1 MKDKIITI
9 ENCWICSFTEPD
21 IIPQFG
27 DIIIV
32 NDQISKIRVKN
43 FQTFQKNP
51 DKINKDSFNA
61 NGRVVTL
68 PQVNFHDHIY
78 SRLAK
83 GLPLTGD
90 FGNFLNILHNLWWKV
105 DKVLDG
111 DMIAASAKMAALE
124 SIRNGV
130 TYLFDHHSSQ
140 TFIDGSLNII
150 QENLKSFG
158 LHGVLCFECT
168 DRNGYEN
175 ALKGL
180 EENKNYHSSLSNGDF
195 AAMLGLHASF
205 TLSDDLLTEAF
216 GVKRDLNLGI
226 HIHVAEDVIDT
237 KLSVKYTGF
246 KPVKRLLKYKL
257 MNDRSILVHG
267 VHLNKKDYSMIEDNG
282 AALAFCPDS
291 NMNNAVGL
299 PAINLIPP
307 GIPFLLGTD
316 GMHAD
321 MAKSL
326 KAAFLLSRNQGASSE
341 QATNLIKKIYADQ
354 IAFVKKYYPDFSSL
368 NEGDRADL
376 IVWDYIPV
384 NTLTKENFWG
394 HYIYGVLEYPVSSV
408 MQKGKF
414 LMKNFQILNMDENK
428 IKNDITLQ
436 GERVVKAVWGKVN

>member
-158 LHGVLCFECT
+158 LRGVLCFECT